1 MAVVSM
7 MRFPGNPD
15 ELAAKAREHLYP
27 VSEQLAAK
35 HGGLVT
41 IMARDGDDGILIIN
55 VWETEEG
62 RHAMSEEPEILEA
75 VSAAGFPPP
84 AFTGY
89 EILEFRVGDRAAEV
103 AGGGW

>member
-15 ELAAKAREHLYP
+15 ELMTAMDKVGQ
-27 VSEQLAAK
+27 VSEQFAAK
-35 HGGLVT
+35 HGGLVN
-41 IMARDGDDGILIIN
+41 IVARDDDGLLVIN

-62 RHAMSEEPEILEA
+62 RHAMAHEPEIE
-75 VSAAGFPPP
+75 SALRDSGLPAP

-89 EILEFRVGDRAAEV
+89 EILALRLSERAAEHSTSS
-103 AGGGW
+103 W